1 MAPEMDIWRTA
12 PLLIRQHGEDAE
24 IVAPQRVDALWQR
37 EGYEGHG
44 FGFGSSARL
53 WSFRCRHREF
63 PLRRAGQGRVH
74 QGT

>member
-12 PLLIRQHGEDAE
+12 PLLIRQHGEDAD

-37 EGYEGHG
+37 EGYEGHAIWLR
-44 FGFGSSARL
+44 SSARV
-53 WSFRCRHREF
+53 WSFRWRHREF